1 MSSADFSG
9 FNVCLSVKTW
19 SEAFCAPA
27 RKDARAKM
35 CSSRKI
41 IWSLL
46 VLSTLEIGL
55 GVSSIALGA
64 VGISRAKAEHKT
76 QQGDASPVWSGVCFL
91 ICGLCGMLCARKR
104 TGLIMILFSS
114 CCICGLIGGILNFQ
128 FVRALVKRPDAMR
141 SLHLAVMSLACLG
154 ISSCTLSTWLTCRL
168 ASSEQQRMFLER
180 EHSLHHSHEM
190 AEKEVLDNTSNAIS
204 QISYNGR
211 SASP

>member
-55 GVSSIALGA
+55 GVSSIALGV
-64 VGISRAKAEHKT
+64 VGIIRAKAEHKT
-76 QQGDASPVWSGVCFL
+76 QQGDASPVWSGVC
-91 ICGLCGMLCARKR
+91 
-104 TGLIMILFSS
+104 
-114 CCICGLIGGILNFQ
+114 
-128 FVRALVKRPDAMR
+128 VR
-141 SLHLAVMSLACLG
+141 
-154 ISSCTLSTWLTCRL
+154 LT
-168 ASSEQQRMFLER
+168 FF
-180 EHSLHHSHEM
+180 
-190 AEKEVLDNTSNAIS
+190 
-204 QISYNGR
+204 
-211 SASP
+211 

>member
-55 GVSSIALGA
+55 GVSSIALGV
-64 VGISRAKAEHKT
+64 VGIIRAKAEHKT
-76 QQGDASPVWSGVCFL
+76 QQGDASPVWSGVCVRLTFFSL
-91 ICGLCGMLCARKR
+91 IQL
-104 TGLIMILFSS
+104 
-114 CCICGLIGGILNFQ
+114 Q
-128 FVRALVKRPDAMR
+128 
-141 SLHLAVMSLACLG
+141 
-154 ISSCTLSTWLTCRL
+154 
-168 ASSEQQRMFLER
+168 
-180 EHSLHHSHEM
+180 
-190 AEKEVLDNTSNAIS
+190 
-204 QISYNGR
+204 
-211 SASP
+211 

>member
-1 MSSADFSG
+1 
-9 FNVCLSVKTW
+9 
-19 SEAFCAPA
+19 
-27 RKDARAKM
+27 M

-46 VLSTLEIGL
+46 VLSVLEIGL

-64 VGISRAKAEHKT
+64 VGISRAKAQHKT
-76 QQGDASPVWSGVCFL
+76 QQGDASPVWSGVC
-91 ICGLCGMLCARKR
+91 
-104 TGLIMILFSS
+104 MILFSS
-114 CCICGLIGGILNFQ
+114 CCICGLICGILNFQ
-128 FVRALVKRPDAMR
+128 FVRALVKRPDTMR

-190 AEKEVLDNTSNAIS
+190 AEKEVLDNTSNGIS
-204 QISYNGR
+204 QISYSGR